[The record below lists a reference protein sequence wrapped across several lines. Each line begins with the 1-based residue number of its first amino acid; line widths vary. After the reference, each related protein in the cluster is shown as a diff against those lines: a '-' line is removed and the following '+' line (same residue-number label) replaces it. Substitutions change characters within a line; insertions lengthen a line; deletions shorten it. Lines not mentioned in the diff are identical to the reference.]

1 MHAHVVEKSL
11 SKGYADRAEV
21 VQTRKAIAKFG
32 NVKFSSL
39 IISLDEFTV
48 TKLPRHQ
55 FVKHNS

>member
-32 NVKFSSL
+32 NVKFLLSH
-39 IISLDEFTV
+39 LDGFIF
-48 TKLPRHQ
+48 L
-55 FVKHNS
+55 FFDN